1 MKKVGGHERMSEREA
16 GRFRGRLF
24 GGFNRQDVLAY
35 ITSVYEELDYAQ
47 TENDM
52 LRQRCEEL
60 EALLDQQNTVDTEP
74 VTMPIAPPAAFA
86 PEAEPIW
93 DPVMQTDQV
102 PFELDENTLTTPEDL
117 YKALAPTPEPIP
129 IPIPIPIPVPPVQ
142 ETAFVKPNLANP
154 YPERSRK
161 VKVRPARE
169 S

>member
-1 MKKVGGHERMSEREA
+1 MSEREA

-24 GGFNRQDVLAY
+24 GGFNRKDVLAY

-47 TENDM
+47 AENEM

-60 EALLDQQNTVDTEP
+60 EALLSQQDTAGAYSAEMPADYPGAYMPEAEYMQTEYMPQPGEWAEEGQFGLDPNTLTSPENLP
-74 VTMPIAPPAAFA
+74 PMAPPA
-86 PEAEPIW
+86 PEPR
-93 DPVMQTDQV
+93 QV
-102 PFELDENTLTTPEDL
+102 PGQAVHE
-117 YKALAPTPEPIP
+117 APR
-129 IPIPIPIPVPPVQ
+129 
-142 ETAFVKPNLANP
+142 VKPNLANP